1 MPYIGVSPFNGVRKK
16 HTYTA
21 TASQTSFSG
30 AGTEGITLS
39 YKDSTF
45 VDVYQN
51 GVKLGEADYT
61 STSGTAIVL
70 GTGASLNDLVEVV
83 VYDVFSVADTV
94 SKADGGTFDGNVTMG
109 GTLAVTGETT
119 LATHLNLGDG
129 DIIKLGASADL
140 QIQHDGSDSKIT
152 DGGTGNL
159 VLDSD
164 GTEVRVMN
172 GAEFMG
178 RFQNNDAV
186 KLFFNNSKKFET
198 TSSGVT
204 VTGGV
209 TTTTASSLE
218 GGAVFN
224 ESSADVD
231 FRVESNGD
239 ANMLF
244 VNGGSDAVGIG
255 TVNVPSNKNTVTP
268 SLNVSGSG
276 VKGAAQITRHTSVGG
291 GGALL
296 HLAGTRGTDVNSYT
310 ILQDGDGI
318 GTIAFQASD
327 GNEFVT
333 AAQIVA
339 KVDGTPGDNDMPG
352 ELTFSCT
359 KDGASSVSE
368 YFRLKSNGRLEAQSV
383 SNDGNV
389 LQQFRIDWRNENNAG
404 IMAAIG
410 AVRTDN
416 ANAPG
421 AFVIRTSTNVDSSSN
436 SGDGEISEKFRVAAN
451 GDLTATDTSIASN
464 SDSRLK
470 ENISDFAYDLDKFKS
485 LKTKT
490 FDWKN
495 PKLHGEKSGQRG
507 FIAQDI
513 ETVDNYW
520 IEEIEVL
527 ADSDDFQYL
536 EDKNILYT
544 ENSTIPVYEEGDT
557 IPDGKKVGDAKYSV
571 GDLEYKARFAK
582 TSKLGQKDAM
592 YVSIIQQLITK
603 IETLET
609 KVAKL
614 EG

>member
-109 GTLAVTGETT
+109 GTITATGNADFNGDLDVDGTTNLDVVDIDGAVNMATTALVTG
-119 LATHLNLGDG
+119 
-129 DIIKLGASADL
+129 
-140 QIQHDGSDSKIT
+140 
-152 DGGTGNL
+152 
-159 VLDSD
+159 VL
-164 GTEVRVMN
+164 
-172 GAEFMG
+172 
-178 RFQNNDAV
+178 
-186 KLFFNNSKKFET
+186 
-198 TSSGVT
+198 
-204 VTGGV
+204 
-209 TTTTASSLE
+209 TAN

-224 ESSADVD
+224 EGSADVD

-268 SLNVSGSG
+268 VLNVSGSG

-318 GTIAFQASD
+318 GTIAFQAAD

-333 AAQIVA
+333 AAEISA

-520 IEEIEVL
+520 IEEIEVST
-527 ADSDDFQYL
+527 DSDDFQYL

-557 IPDGKKVGDAKYSV
+557 IPDGKKVGDEKYSV

-614 EG
+614 ES

>member
-1 MPYIGVSPFNGVRKK
+1 MAYIGTSPSNGVRRRFV
-16 HTYTA
+16 YEA
-21 TASQTSFSG
+21 TANQTSFSG
-30 AGTEGITLS
+30 NDESGITLT
-39 YKDSTF
+39 YVDSLYL
-45 VDVYQN
+45 DVYQN
-51 GVKLGEADYT
+51 GVKLKAGDDYT
-61 STSGTAIVL
+61 ATTGTTVVL
-70 GTGASLNDLVEVV
+70 AVGATADDVVEMVSF
-83 VYDVFSVADTV
+83 DVFSVNDSV
-94 SKADGGTFDGNVTMG
+94 SASAGGSFAGNIGMG
-109 GTLAVTGETT
+109 GTLAVTG
-119 LATHLNLGDG
+119 A
-129 DIIKLGASADL
+129 A
-140 QIQHDGSDSKIT
+140 
-152 DGGTGNL
+152 
-159 VLDSD
+159 
-164 GTEVRVMN
+164 
-172 GAEFMG
+172 
-178 RFQNNDAV
+178 
-186 KLFFNNSKKFET
+186 
-198 TSSGVT
+198 T
-204 VTGGV
+204 VTGVV
-209 TTTTASSLE
+209 TAN

-224 ESSADVD
+224 EGSADVD

-268 SLNVSGSG
+268 VLNVSGSG
-276 VKGAAQITRHTSVGG
+276 VKGSAQITRHTSVGG

-318 GTIAFQASD
+318 GTIAFQAAD

-333 AAQIVA
+333 AAQISA

-404 IMAAIG
+404 IMAGIG
-410 AVRTDN
+410 CVRTDN
-416 ANAPG
+416 SNAPG
-421 AFVIRTSTNVDSSSN
+421 AFVIRTSTNVDSSTSN
-436 SGDGEISEKFRVAAN
+436 SDGEISEKFRVAAN
-451 GDLTATDTSIASN
+451 GDLTGTDTSIASN
-464 SDSRLK
+464 SDNRLK
-470 ENISDFAYDLDKFKS
+470 ENIADFSYDLTKFKA

-490 FDWKN
+490 FDWKQ
-495 PKLHGEKSGQRG
+495 PTLHGNKSGVRG
-507 FIAQDI
+507 FVAQDI

-520 IEEIEVL
+520 IDEVEVQ
-527 ADSDDFQYL
+527 ADSDDYQYL
-536 EDKNILYT
+536 EDKDVLYT
-544 ENSTIPVYEEGDT
+544 ENSTIPEG
-557 IPDGKKVGDAKYSV
+557 KEV
-571 GDLEYKARFAK
+571 GDLEYKARMAK

-609 KVAKL
+609 KVAAL